1 MEDKELVDKNFDL
14 EQAILRCWHIC
25 DDIEDMIAVI
35 RQNDTLQE
43 DIIQMLEGFRTVYH
57 MRFERTFGIYEDVC
71 HGLHQ
76 TRREREALAQQVQEF
91 EEAMDSVAEKPQ
103 AKMAKSKKAKA
114 VDK

>member
-1 MEDKELVDKNFDL
+1 MENKELVDKNFDL
-14 EQAILRCWHIC
+14 EQAILRCWHVC

-76 TRREREALAQQVQEF
+76 IRREREQLVQQVQEF
-91 EEAMDSVAEKPQ
+91 EQAVESVAKKPQ